1 MSLLA
6 DLFKRLEAQPKL
18 QGARPDT
25 TQPDQLD
32 TSSAAAVAHVQ
43 TREVEEL
50 DQPDSPPDASDR
62 RAAWRITLDGRTIC
76 RMVGDPLT
84 YSDALA
90 AARWRWPEAN
100 ILEAP

>member
-6 DLFKRLEAQPKL
+6 DLFKRLEAQPEL
-18 QGARPDT
+18 QGTQPDT
-25 TQPDQLD
+25 TQPNQLD
-32 TSSAAAVAHVQ
+32 TSPAVAAAHVQ
-43 TREVEEL
+43 TREIEKPNR
-50 DQPDSPPDASDR
+50 PDSPHDASDR
-62 RAAWRITLDGRTIC
+62 RSAWRITMNGRTIC
-76 RMVGDPLT
+76 SMVGNPIT

>member
-6 DLFKRLEAQPKL
+6 DLFKRLEAQPEF
-18 QGARPDT
+18 QGARPAT

-32 TSSAAAVAHVQ
+32 THPEAPVAHVL
-43 TREVEEL
+43 TREVEEP
-50 DQPDSPPDASDR
+50 DQPDYPSAASDR
-62 RAAWRITLDGRTIC
+62 RAAWRITLDGKTIC
-76 RMVGDPLT
+76 RMVGDPIT

-90 AARWRWPEAN
+90 AARCRWPEAN

>member
-6 DLFKRLEAQPKL
+6 DLFKRLEAQPKF

-32 TSSAAAVAHVQ
+32 TPPAVAVAHVQ
-43 TREVEEL
+43 MRVVEKPN
-50 DQPDSPPDASDR
+50 QPDSPHDASNR
-62 RAAWRITLDGRTIC
+62 RAAWRITLGGKTIC
-76 RMVGDPLT
+76 RMVGDPIT

>member
-6 DLFKRLEAQPKL
+6 DLFKLLEAQPEF
-18 QGARPDT
+18 QGVRPDT
-25 TQPDQLD
+25 KQPDQFD
-32 TSSAAAVAHVQ
+32 ISPAVAVTHVQ
-43 TREVEEL
+43 AREVEKPN
-50 DQPDSPPDASDR
+50 QPDSPPDASDR
-62 RAAWRITLDGRTIC
+62 RAAWRITVDGRTIC
-76 RMVGDPLT
+76 RMAGDPIT

>member
-6 DLFKRLEAQPKL
+6 DLFKRLEAQPEF

-25 TQPDQLD
+25 TQPDQFD
-32 TSSAAAVAHVQ
+32 TSPAVAVAHVQ
-43 TREVEEL
+43 TREVKKPN
-50 DQPDSPPDASDR
+50 QPDSPHDASDR
-62 RAAWRITLDGRTIC
+62 RAAWRITVDGRTIC
-76 RMVGDPLT
+76 SMVSNPIT

-100 ILEAP
+100 ILEAS

>member
-6 DLFKRLEAQPKL
+6 DLFKRLDAQPRF
-18 QGARPDT
+18 QEARPDT

-32 TSSAAAVAHVQ
+32 TSPAAAVAHIL
-43 TREVEEL
+43 TREVEEP

-62 RAAWRITLDGRTIC
+62 RAAWRITVDSRTIC
-76 RMVGDPLT
+76 SMVGNPIT